1 MTTRLPDDMHL
12 LERGWLSSNSLL
24 LSGDARGAVL
34 VDSGY
39 CTHKAQTLAL
49 VQQALVDSASDS
61 ASPADQQPTLR
72 LIANTHLHSD
82 HCGGNAHL
90 AAAFDCPVA
99 IPPGH
104 FQAVADWDQAVLSFA
119 ATGQQCERFTPDH
132 ALRHGDSLEQAGRV
146 WQVLAAPGHDPESV
160 ILFEPEAGL
169 LVSADALW
177 EHGFGIVFPEIDGTA
192 AFDEVAATLDLIAAL
207 PVRVVVP
214 GHGPAFSD
222 VAAAVSEARARLS
235 YFRLNPIR
243 HARYAAKAL
252 ITFHL
257 LEVHRQALPALLA
270 WLAAVPIHQ
279 QIWQRFFSA
288 QTLADWTL
296 ELLDDLMSGGVIG
309 RRDQMVYA
317 QGV

>member
-1 MTTRLPDDMHL
+1 VT
-12 LERGWLSSNSLL
+12 
-24 LSGDARGAVL
+24 
-34 VDSGY
+34 
-39 CTHKAQTLAL
+39 
-49 VQQALVDSASDS
+49 
-61 ASPADQQPTLR
+61 
-72 LIANTHLHSD
+72 
-82 HCGGNAHL
+82 
-90 AAAFDCPVA
+90 
-99 IPPGH
+99 
-104 FQAVADWDQAVLSFA
+104 DWDQAVLSFA

-132 ALRHGDSLEQAGRV
+132 ALRPGDSFEQADRV

-192 AFDEVAATLDLIAAL
+192 AFDEVAATLDLIATL

-222 VAAAVSEARARLS
+222 VAAALSEARARLS
-235 YFRLNPIR
+235 YFQLNPLR

-257 LEVHRQALPALLA
+257 LDVHRQALPALLT

-279 QIWQRFFSA
+279 QIWQRFFSS
-288 QTLADWTL
+288 QTISDWTC
-296 ELLDDLMSGGVIG
+296 ELLDDLTRGGVIG
-309 RRDQMVYA
+309 RRDEMVYA

>member
-1 MTTRLPDDMHL
+1 MSAKLSDDMHL

-24 LSGDARGAVL
+24 LTGDARGAVL
-34 VDSGY
+34 VDTGY
-39 CTHKAQTLAL
+39 YTHKAQTLAL
-49 VQQALVDSASDS
+49 VRQALADSA
-61 ASPADQQPTLR
+61 ATPDQQPTLR

-82 HCGGNAHL
+82 HCGGNAYL
-90 AAAFDCPVA
+90 AAAFACPVA

-104 FQAVADWDQAVLSFA
+104 FQAVADWDQDVLSFA
-119 ATGQQCERFTPDH
+119 LTGQQCERFTPSH
-132 ALRHGDSLEQAGRV
+132 ALLPGTSVEQAGRV

-192 AFDEVAATLDLIAAL
+192 AFDEVAATLDLIAGL
-207 PVRVVVP
+207 PVQLVVP

-222 VAAAVSEARARLS
+222 AAAAVAEARARLS
-235 YFRLNPIR
+235 YFQRNPIR

-257 LEVHRQALPALLA
+257 LEVSRQALPALLA
-270 WLAAVPIHQ
+270 WLAAVPIQQ

-288 QTLADWTL
+288 QTLNDWTL
-296 ELLDDLMSGGVIG
+296 ELLDDLTRSGVIG
-309 RRDQMVYA
+309 RRGEMVYA
-317 QGV
+317 QDV